1 MKTVK
6 KPVCVRDWGEGM
18 RMNTEAEKIFKAE

>member
-18 RMNTEAEKIFKAE
+18 RMNTEAEIFKAG